1 MLNDFR
7 LRKIISQ
14 EISMINIVLADDH
27 RIVRQGVRAL
37 LEVEPD
43 FRILAEAKDG
53 SEAVRMVERFH
64 PDVLLLDLILPD
76 MNGLEVTGVVRK
88 RFPKT
93 DIVILT
99 MHANEAYVLE
109 ALQAGA
115 QGYVIKDSSSEE
127 LVRAIRE
134 AAAGRCYLA
143 PPLSEEMIETY
154 KKRAS
159 GQDSF

>member
-1 MLNDFR
+1 
-7 LRKIISQ
+7 
-14 EISMINIVLADDH
+14 
-27 RIVRQGVRAL
+27 
-37 LEVEPD
+37 
-43 FRILAEAKDG
+43 
-53 SEAVRMVERFH
+53 
-64 PDVLLLDLILPD
+64 LLDLILPD

-134 AAAGRCYLA
+134 VAAGRRYLA